1 MIRYLIIFLIAFNGC
16 GFAQNKV
23 DNMQN
28 LKKSS
33 QHKKFER
40 ATFAGGCF
48 WCTEAIFQRIKGVKK
63 VESGYSGGSL
73 KNPTYQE
80 VSSGL
85 TGYAEVIEI
94 KFDPTVVPFS
104 KLVEV
109 FFATHNPTTL
119 NRQGYDTGTQYRSAI
134 FYHNNEQKE
143 VADVFIN
150 ALTKS
155 NVYKNKIVTEVSP
168 FKTFYK
174 AENYHQNYYNNN
186 KSQQYCKLVINP
198 KLEKFLKKYK
208 ELVKH

>member
-1 MIRYLIIFLIAFNGC
+1 MTRYLIIFLIAFTGV

-28 LKKSS
+28 LNKEN
-33 QHKKFER
+33 QHNKLEQ

-48 WCTEAIFQRIKGVKK
+48 WCTEAIFQRIKGVKE

-80 VSSGL
+80 VCSGL
-85 TGYAEVIEI
+85 TGHAEVIEI
-94 KFDPTVVPFS
+94 KFDPTVVPFQ

-109 FFATHNPTTL
+109 FFATHDPTTM

-134 FYHNNEQKE
+134 FY
-143 VADVFIN
+143 
-150 ALTKS
+150 
-155 NVYKNKIVTEVSP
+155 
-168 FKTFYK
+168 
-174 AENYHQNYYNNN
+174 NNN
-186 KSQQYCKLVINP
+186 KLQQYCEVVINP

>member
-1 MIRYLIIFLIAFNGC
+1 MTRYLIIFLIAFTGV

-28 LKKSS
+28 LNIEN
-33 QHKKFER
+33 QHNKLEQ

-80 VSSGL
+80 VCSGL
-85 TGYAEVIEI
+85 TGHAEVIEI
-94 KFDPTVVPFS
+94 KFDPTVVPFQ

-109 FFATHNPTTL
+109 FFATHDPTTI

-134 FYHNNEQKE
+134 FYHNNSQKQ
-143 VADVFIN
+143 VADSFIK
-150 ALTKS
+150 ALTKEK
-155 NVYKNKIVTEVSP
+155 VYTNKIVTEVSP

-186 KSQQYCKLVINP
+186 KLQQYCEVVINP